1 MIHLYRLLTKLEGLG
16 WAEEIDKMNNYNRVD
31 FLDKLFIKEPESFSQ
46 GWIHVLALAHVS

>member
-1 MIHLYRLLTKLEGLG
+1 LEGLG